1 MWLLFGLGV
10 SLEYVA
16 YAQHRDVN
24 VYEKLEAQEKHLD
37 YSDALRGKLEERVSA
52 IEIELAEWK
61 GYVIGF
67 GGLFSLLQALGLLK
81 SFKSGKDQTA

>member
-1 MWLLFGLGV
+1 MWSLFGIGI
-10 SLEYVA
+10 SLEVVA
-16 YAQHRDVN
+16 YAQHNDKPT
-24 VYEKLEAQEKHLD
+24 YEKLAEQEKHID
-37 YSDALRGKLEERVSA
+37 SSDVHIGKLEERVSA

-81 SFKSGKDQTA
+81 SFKGKDLTA